1 MIDSNYP
8 YPDRDKMPAKNA
20 LFDLLS
26 RLGPASAEVAP
37 EVVALVE
44 RMIDERVVALH
55 LIVEKSK

>member
-1 MIDSNYP
+1 
-8 YPDRDKMPAKNA
+8 MPAKNA